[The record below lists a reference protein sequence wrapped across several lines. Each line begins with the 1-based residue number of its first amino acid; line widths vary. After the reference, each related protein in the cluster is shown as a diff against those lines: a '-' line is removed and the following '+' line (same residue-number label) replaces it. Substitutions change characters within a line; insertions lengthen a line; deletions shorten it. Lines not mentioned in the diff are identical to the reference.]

1 MSVSVG
7 TLDQFAKDTFEAETP
22 VITQEAMEWRPPEE
36 LGLSEVRLDGL
47 FVVRKS
53 QPLAA
58 LPPPWSVAA
67 GHDDVVVEVKM
78 AGDHLDDEAIER
90 ALLRRQAWQ
99 VKRVTSKEPRL
110 RQAPLWVVAPHRPG
124 LLGRDGRIHAMP
136 TGLSGCY
143 RLSPAWFDG
152 LWVAANELPLDE
164 ALIPFLVARSGSA
177 LDAFGRWVVD
187 KRPPQWVQRML
198 YVLPMSQSAAQ
209 KILELMPPAPEPE
222 VRARQIWIMGL
233 YLKKFPELAD
243 SLKKE
248 GMEHGLQP
256 LVHQFER
263 RMRRTLSEVEIL
275 TLQERL
281 DRLGANRLG
290 DVVLDLSPEDLGTW
304 LSDPSAV

>member
-1 MSVSVG
+1 M
-7 TLDQFAKDTFEAETP
+7 
-22 VITQEAMEWRPPEE
+22 
-36 LGLSEVRLDGL
+36 
-47 FVVRKS
+47 
-53 QPLAA
+53 
-58 LPPPWSVAA
+58 
-67 GHDDVVVEVKM
+67 
-78 AGDHLDDEAIER
+78 
-90 ALLRRQAWQ
+90 
-99 VKRVTSKEPRL
+99 
-110 RQAPLWVVAPHRPG
+110 
-124 LLGRDGRIHAMP
+124 
-136 TGLSGCY
+136 
-143 RLSPAWFDG
+143 
-152 LWVAANELPLDE
+152 AANELPLDE

-222 VRARQIWIMGL
+222 IRARQVWIMGL
-233 YLKKFPELAD
+233 YLKKFPELAE

-248 GMEHGLQP
+248 GGLQP
-256 LVHQFER
+256 LVHLFER
-263 RMRRTLSEVEIL
+263 RMRRPLSEVELL